1 MFVYIYI
8 YIILIAITM
17 IISIIIT
24 IILIIAIMNWPRRLG
39 GAALHARH
47 LNAAASNE
55 EHILPGDF

>member
-1 MFVYIYI
+1 
-8 YIILIAITM
+8 M